1 MELIKTMSTFEELHI
16 NKSFLK
22 ALKEAGLTEPTPIQE
37 KAIPRIRSGN
47 DVLGIAQTGTGKTE
61 AYLLPL
67 LSKLVKAEGS
77 DPRALILVPT
87 RELSIQVGERIK
99 RLTLYNNIRHA
110 AVYGGTGWTKQ
121 AALIDSGID
130 ILVATPGMLL
140 DLYSR
145 DFLVLKKVKT
155 LVIDEVDRMLDMGF
169 IPQIRR
175 ITGLLQ
181 AKRQNLFFS
190 ATLTE
195 RVDNMS
201 KEFLALPDRVEVS
214 LSASTPEEVEQYFY
228 KVPNT
233 RTKLNLLAFL
243 LRDEELFD
251 RVIIF
256 VRTKENAEQIF
267 KVVSRKTEGDK
278 RVIHSNKGQSTR
290 INAIRDFKEGKVRI
304 LVTTDVCARGLDI
317 PLVSHVI
324 NFNPP
329 VEYENYVHRIGRTA
343 RAHHKGIAITFAD
356 PSEEYSMH
364 KIAEMIRMDIP
375 EKDFPQEVEIV
386 ASSHKENESQ
396 LRAIDHQRRMEN
408 PEFRGAFQKKKKIK
422 RANAAF
428 AARKKKNVK
437 RIHKRNKK

>member
-22 ALKEAGLTEPTPIQE
+22 AIKELGFTEPTPIQE
-37 KAIPRIRSGN
+37 KAIPKIRSGN

-61 AYLLPL
+61 AYLLPI

-99 RLTLYNNIRHA
+99 SLTCYNNIRHA
-110 AVYGGTGWTKQ
+110 AVYGGTGWTKH
-121 AALIDSGID
+121 AALIDQGID

-145 DFLVLKKVKT
+145 GFLVLKKIKT

-169 IPQIRR
+169 VPQIRR

-181 AKRQNLFFS
+181 SKRQNLFFS

-195 RVDNMS
+195 RVEKMS
-201 KEFLALPDRVEVS
+201 NEFLALPDRVEVA
-214 LSASTPEEVEQYFY
+214 LSATTPDEVEQYFY

-243 LRDEELFD
+243 LKDEELFD

-267 KVVSRKTEGDK
+267 KVVSRKTDGDK

-304 LVTTDVCARGLDI
+304 LVTTDVCALI
-317 PLVSHVI
+317 IKVL
-324 NFNPP
+324 
-329 VEYENYVHRIGRTA
+329 
-343 RAHHKGIAITFAD
+343 
-356 PSEEYSMH
+356 
-364 KIAEMIRMDIP
+364 
-375 EKDFPQEVEIV
+375 
-386 ASSHKENESQ
+386 Q
-396 LRAIDHQRRMEN
+396 LLLQ
-408 PEFRGAFQKKKKIK
+408 
-422 RANAAF
+422 
-428 AARKKKNVK
+428 
-437 RIHKRNKK
+437 IHLRSILCVRFLK